1 MKTLPDSDFDILVVG
16 SPLTN
21 AWRSRTREKLGGT
34 KEFLLANFQFEQD
47 IMIQDSRAIC
57 YMLRQPSP
65 VNFFLE
71 LSF

>member
-34 KEFLLANFQFEQD
+34 KEFCWPTFSLNKTL
-47 IMIQDSRAIC
+47 
-57 YMLRQPSP
+57 
-65 VNFFLE
+65 
-71 LSF
+71 